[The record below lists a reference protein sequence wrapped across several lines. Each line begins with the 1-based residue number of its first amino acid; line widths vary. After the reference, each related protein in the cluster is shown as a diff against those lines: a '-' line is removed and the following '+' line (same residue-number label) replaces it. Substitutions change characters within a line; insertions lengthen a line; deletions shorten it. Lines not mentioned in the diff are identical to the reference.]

1 MFDFCR
7 KRRVRDMF
15 EIITVVILFVIAFF
29 MWLMES
35 LTEFWFVLL
44 GLTAIAWLLSHFLA
58 YVVRDEDLA
67 IKVYDL
73 FFAGRIVTVVLGVIL
88 IVYRV
93 LASLI
98 FWKQKRHLAEKT
110 STEVFPSSGVF
121 YLFQSGQFGNS
132 AIRQFGD
139 GEENVQNSKNKRD
152 GAFFSPSPN
161 CTILY
166 KVLSLWKLWC
176 FSCFF

>member
-29 MWLMES
+29 MWLMEL

-98 FWKQKRHLAEKT
+98 F
-110 STEVFPSSGVF
+110 
-121 YLFQSGQFGNS
+121 
-132 AIRQFGD
+132 
-139 GEENVQNSKNKRD
+139 
-152 GAFFSPSPN
+152 
-161 CTILY
+161 
-166 KVLSLWKLWC
+166 
-176 FSCFF
+176 